1 MTTTTSLIL
10 VVAGGFLCI
19 WGILYVAKPDIFQ
32 QGFWK
37 RIDISRRLFSPEKH
51 SQFVKVLGGVLVGIG
66 FVMFMIGMAD
76 Y

>member
-10 VVAGGFLCI
+10 VVAGGLLAI
-19 WGILYVAKPDIFQ
+19 WGLLYVAKPDIFQ

-51 SQFVKVLGGVLVGIG
+51 SQFVKVLGAVLFGIG
-66 FVMFMIGMAD
+66 WVMFMIGMST
-76 Y
+76 